1 MKARSDL
8 SELSR
13 TAPQMRGRMWES
25 GLLAILLDCQAYYAT
40 ESPDALRWP
49 PSHSFPDRITN

>member
-13 TAPQMRGRMWES
+13 QPSRMSGRMWES
-25 GLLAILLDCQAYYAT
+25 GPLAILLDCQAYYAT

-49 PSHSFPDRITN
+49 PLHSFPDRITN